1 MAGAFSKYLQP
12 RIKQPMARDKAIAVN
27 EAIKDARL
35 IKTRKKL
42 RRLEDEANA
51 QPVLAPSQPFDRQA
65 FASFCNDWDTEI
77 QTLSEDEQ
85 DRLYK
90 QIEPFFAGKILGMNG
105 APSSICSE
113 QSEPRPARHPIPS
126 VRINTH
132 TVTGEVS
139 MASRRRRRR
148 ASKP

>member
-90 QIEPFFAGKILGMNG
+90 QIEPFFAGKILGDEWRAIVNMLRAIRAASR
-105 APSSICSE
+105 APSYPQRTNKYAYGYWGSFD
-113 QSEPRPARHPIPS
+113 
-126 VRINTH
+126 
-132 TVTGEVS
+132 GF
-139 MASRRRRRR
+139 
-148 ASKP
+148 